1 MSESLIDGVPAG
13 LVAEIAG
20 RLGPRFAWAL
30 TTEPVR
36 VVALML
42 EEERAEH
49 RVTRAAL
56 QTVQQV
62 RYPTPAD
69 EPN

>member
-1 MSESLIDGVPAG
+1 MPAG

-36 VVALML
+36 ILALML
-42 EEERAEH
+42 EEERGEH
-49 RVTRAAL
+49 RITKAAL
-56 QTVQQV
+56 QTVQQTQ
-62 RYPTPAD
+62 YLPPAE